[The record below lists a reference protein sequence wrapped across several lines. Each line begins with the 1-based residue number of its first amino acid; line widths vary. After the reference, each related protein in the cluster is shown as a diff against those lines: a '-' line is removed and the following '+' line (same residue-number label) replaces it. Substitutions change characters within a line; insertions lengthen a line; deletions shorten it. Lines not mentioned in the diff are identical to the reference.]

1 MVDSKTV
8 ETIVKNISEGIYFL
22 DRDRKIRFWNRG
34 AELITGYSSEEV
46 LGRSC
51 ADNILVHV
59 DPEGKELCLNGCP
72 VSDVLN
78 DIKDSISAFVY
89 LHHKNGHR
97 VPVSIRVSNIRDEAG
112 AIIGAAELFWTNPG
126 KSRDECDESYIEELE
141 RAALLDPLT
150 NIPNRRYI
158 NLEMVSTAEESRRHN
173 IPYGLIFA
181 DIDDFKD
188 VNDKYGHDVGDKI
201 LQTVART
208 LSVNIRTYDHL
219 GRWGGE
225 EFLIIAK
232 HVDPDGLN
240 VLAQRIQTLVSTSFI
255 LVNEKPLS
263 VTMTMGTSHSGGH
276 NSIDSM
282 FKQAD
287 ANLLRGKSSCKNCV
301 ISD

>member
-8 ETIVKNISEGIYFL
+8 EAIVKNISEGIYFL
-22 DRDRKIRFWNRG
+22 DRDRKIRFWNKG

-59 DPEGKELCLNGCP
+59 DSEGKELCLNGCP
-72 VSDVLN
+72 VADVLN
-78 DIKDSISAFVY
+78 DIKDNISAFVY

-112 AIIGAAELFWTNPG
+112 AIIGAAELFWTNPS

-181 DIDDFKD
+181 DIDDFKV
-188 VNDKYGHDVGDKI
+188 VNDKYGHNVGDKI

-208 LSVNIRTYDHL
+208 LSVNIRAYDHL

-240 VLAQRIQTLVSTSFI
+240 TLAQRIKTLVSTSFI

-263 VTMTMGTSHSGGH
+263 VTMTMGTAHSSGYD
-276 NSIDSM
+276 SIDSM

-287 ANLLRGKSSCKNCV
+287 ANLLRGKSSSKDCV